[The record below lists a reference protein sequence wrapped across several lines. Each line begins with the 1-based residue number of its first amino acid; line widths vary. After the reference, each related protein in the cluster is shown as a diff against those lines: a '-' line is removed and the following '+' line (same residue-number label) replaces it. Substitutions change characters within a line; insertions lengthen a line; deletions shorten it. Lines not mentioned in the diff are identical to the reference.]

1 MPEYRLINNGYVDA
15 SLSDQELS
23 VLFRNLRMLRQD
35 AYNDFEIV
43 IKGYVAVET
52 LRVAK
57 RLTGNDFDQ
66 FLKLNFDNGNGPLAN
81 LVRDIVHYLNGK
93 QGHQTV
99 LTSIRMCE
107 HVLEASARARSATY
121 QATYRHGSSEP
132 FLKDG
137 YSVED
142 YDLYR
147 LAAGIGPAAVGRIFL
162 LLGGENYYG

>member
-1 MPEYRLINNGYVDA
+1 MPDYRLIKNGYVDA

-23 VLFRNLRMLRQD
+23 GLFRNLRLLRTD

-52 LRVAK
+52 LRAAK
-57 RLTGNDFDQ
+57 RLTGNDFAQ
-66 FLKLNFDNGNGPLAN
+66 FLELNFDAGRGPLAN
-81 LVRDIVHYLNGK
+81 LIRDIMHYLNGK
-93 QGHQTV
+93 QGHQTI
-99 LTSIRMCE
+99 LTSLRMEE
-107 HVLEASARARSATY
+107 HALEASARARSVVY
-121 QATYRHGSSEP
+121 QVTHRAGTTAP

-147 LAAGIGPAAVGRIFL
+147 LAAGIGPAAVGRILL
-162 LLGGENYYG
+162 LLGGDNYYG